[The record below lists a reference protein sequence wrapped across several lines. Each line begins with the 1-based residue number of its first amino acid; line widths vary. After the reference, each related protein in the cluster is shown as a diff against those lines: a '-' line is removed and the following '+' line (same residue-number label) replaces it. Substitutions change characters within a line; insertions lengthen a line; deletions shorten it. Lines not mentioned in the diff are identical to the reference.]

1 MSFCYNQATLVGRL
15 TRDPEFRQI
24 SQTTGKTIFTLAI
37 SRGFKK
43 ESGALETDFIP
54 VCLWGKLADLGYQ
67 LLRKGTPVLVCGK
80 IQVRNYEKN
89 NEKRWST
96 EIVVDSFQI
105 LGMTKAQQEEKSLS
119 SSALEESLP
128 ELKGDKPVSK
138 AKKEKE
144 LVKA

>member
-1 MSFCYNQATLVGRL
+1 MSFYNQAILVGRL

-43 ESGALETDFIP
+43 ESYLETDFIP

-67 LLRKGTPVLVCGK
+67 LLRKGTPALVCGK

-89 NEKRWST
+89 NENDGLQRLLW
-96 EIVVDSFQI
+96 IHFRF
-105 LGMTKAQQEEKSLS
+105 
-119 SSALEESLP
+119 
-128 ELKGDKPVSK
+128 
-138 AKKEKE
+138 
-144 LVKA
+144 